1 MLVIYVYLLGFL
13 LSLIAC
19 DKSGFG
25 TLKISLIVSLLWFI
39 FWTAVT
45 FKVSFKFF
53 KKVIS

>member
-1 MLVIYVYLLGFL
+1 MLVIYIYLLGFL